1 MTLTM
6 SIINGMLCAL
16 FIDWKSG
23 NSFSEYHRQVGEN
36 ATLVSIDKA
45 GHLPN
50 VERPFVYNRQLKRIL
65 ASLVEENGGQ
75 HS

>member
-1 MTLTM
+1 MECYVLYLLIGKVVT
-6 SIINGMLCAL
+6 A
-16 FIDWKSG
+16 
-23 NSFSEYHRQVGEN
+23 SEYHRQVGEN

-45 GHLPN
+45 GH
-50 VERPFVYNRQLKRIL
+50 QRIL

>member
-45 GHLPN
+45 GH
-50 VERPFVYNRQLKRIL
+50 QRIL

>member
-1 MTLTM
+1 M

-23 NSFSEYHRQVGEN
+23 NSFGEYHRQVGEN

-75 HS
+75 RS